1 MGFFSSTVL
10 AIRSHVHLGVEVGSF
25 VLPDH
30 GPGLVPSVP
39 SRFGGNLGITV
50 GNHGPAGQDMKSHFH
65 FMLKPAGRPC
75 FGAFQSAPPRFG
87 IYLGKIP

>member
-10 AIRSHVHLGVEVGSF
+10 AIRSHVHLGVEVCSF

-39 SRFGGNLGITV
+39 SRFGGNLGVTV
-50 GNHGPAGQDMKSHFH
+50 GNHGPTGLDIGIHFH
-65 FMLKPAGRPC
+65 SGVEVCSNGL
-75 FGAFQSAPPRFG
+75 
-87 IYLGKIP
+87 LDHIP